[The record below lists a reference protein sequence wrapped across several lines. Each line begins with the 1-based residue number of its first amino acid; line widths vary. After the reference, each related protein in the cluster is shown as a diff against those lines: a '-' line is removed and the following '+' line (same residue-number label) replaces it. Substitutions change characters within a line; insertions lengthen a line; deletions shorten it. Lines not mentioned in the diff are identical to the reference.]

1 MAVDERA
8 RAAIYEK
15 LEAAFGAKVA
25 SDVMEH
31 LPKGGAS
38 GIATKP
44 DLEALEQ
51 RLRAELASKK
61 DLEILEHKLM
71 REITEVRSEVH
82 RTTKNIVLSMT
93 PVLVALNGIMF
104 AALRLT

>member
-1 MAVDERA
+1 MAVDEEA
-8 RAAIYEK
+8 RREIREK
-15 LEAAFGAKVA
+15 LEAAFGVKVA

-31 LPKGGAS
+31 LPEGGAS
-38 GIATKP
+38 RVATKD

-51 RLRAELASKK
+51 RLTIASKK

-71 REITEVRSEVH
+71 REITEVTTEVH
-82 RTTKNIVLSMT
+82 RTTKNVVLSLT

-104 AALRLT
+104 AALKLT